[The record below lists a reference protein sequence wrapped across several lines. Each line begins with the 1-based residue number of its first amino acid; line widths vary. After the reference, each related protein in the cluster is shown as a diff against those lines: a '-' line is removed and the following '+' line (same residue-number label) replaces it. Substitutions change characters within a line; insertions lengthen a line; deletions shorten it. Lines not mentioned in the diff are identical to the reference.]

1 MKIGIVGGSIAGC
14 SAAILLSK
22 AGHEVTVFERSSK
35 SLVGRGGGIG
45 TTPAL
50 LEKLKEDGLIDRDF
64 PSFSIQNMPFVGKH
78 PDFEPFGR
86 KAWAMPMSFEVFHW
100 NALWRSL
107 RAKVPEGNY
116 RSGNAIIHAEM
127 KGDLVAL
134 TTHKHESFDFDLVLF
149 ADGYQ
154 SMGRKLLLSDSKLQY
169 RGYVLWR
176 GLLPEVEMSQD
187 CPLENNILRQS
198 YGQHPGHNVM
208 YYIPNQNGSIQE
220 GERIFNWAAYIAVA
234 PDQLDIVMTDRE
246 GNIRNGTIPPAW
258 VHPDNEQ
265 RLKDFLCKQLP
276 EYYAE
281 IISKTKGS
289 YIQVI
294 YTLDAESYYRDKM
307 CLIGDAGTV
316 IQPFTGS
323 GIFKGYNNVKDLIQT
338 LNESASLE
346 EALRSWSDLQTK
358 SAKRILALGEQME
371 DAFIW
376 KQLDFSSANEETVK
390 KWWKSSVTFPDHF
403 SYERG

>member
-14 SAAILLSK
+14 SAAILLNK

-50 LEKLKEDGLIDRDF
+50 LKQLKEDGLIDRDF
-64 PSFSIQNMPFVGKH
+64 PSFPIQNMPFVGKH
-78 PDFEPFGR
+78 PDLEPFGR

-107 RAKVPEGNY
+107 RARVPEGSYQN
-116 RSGNAIIHAEM
+116 GTTVLQAEM
-127 KGDLVAL
+127 KGGLVVA
-134 TTHKHESFDFDLVLF
+134 TTNQHETFEFDLVLF

-154 SMGRKLLLSDSKLQY
+154 SMGRKLLFPNSTLQY

-176 GLLPEVEMSQD
+176 GLLPEAEMPKD
-187 CPLENNILRQS
+187 CPLGENILRQS
-198 YGQHPGHNVM
+198 YGQQPGHNVM
-208 YYIPNQNGSIQE
+208 YYIPNQNGSIQK
-220 GERIFNWAAYIAVA
+220 GARIFNWAAYVAVDL
-234 PDQLDIVMTDRE
+234 DQLDRLMTDRE
-246 GNIRNGTIPPAW
+246 GKIRKGTIPPGF
-258 VHPDNEQ
+258 VHPDTEQ
-265 RLKDFLCKQLP
+265 RLKAFLCKQLP
-276 EYYAE
+276 AYYAE

-294 YTLDAESYYRDKM
+294 YTLDMEAYHRDRM
-307 CLIGDAGTV
+307 CLIGDAGIV

-323 GIFKGYNNVKDLIQT
+323 GIFKGYNNVKDLILALAET
-338 LNESASLE
+338 ATLE
-346 EALRSWSDLQTK
+346 EALQSWSDLQTK
-358 SAKRILALGEQME
+358 NAKRILALGEQME

-376 KQLDFSSANEETVK
+376 KQLNFSSATEETVK
-390 KWWKSSVTFPDHF
+390 NWWKSSVSFPDHF
-403 SYERG
+403 SYER

>member
-14 SAAILLSK
+14 SAAILLSN

-50 LEKLKEDGLIDRDF
+50 LQQLKEDGLIDRDF
-64 PSFSIQNMPFVGKH
+64 PAFPIQNMPFVGKH

-100 NALWRSL
+100 NTLWKSL
-107 RAKVPEGNY
+107 RKRVPEGSY
-116 RSGNAIIHAEM
+116 RGGTAITHAEM
-127 KGDLVAL
+127 KGNRVAL
-134 TTHKHESFDFDLVLF
+134 TTQQHESIEFDLVLF

-154 SMGRKLLLSDSKLQY
+154 SMGRKLLFPDSKLRY

-176 GLLPEVEMSQD
+176 GLLPETEIPGD
-187 CPLENNILRQS
+187 CPLEDNILRQS
-198 YGQHPGHNVM
+198 YGQQPGHNVM
-208 YYIPNQNGSIQE
+208 YYIPSQDGSILA
-220 GERIFNWAAYIAVA
+220 GERIFNWAAYIAVDA
-234 PDQLDIVMTDRE
+234 NQLEELMTDRE

-258 VHPDNEQ
+258 VHPATEQ
-265 RLKDFLCKQLP
+265 RLKTFLCQQLP
-276 EYYAE
+276 SYYAE
-281 IISKTKGS
+281 IISKTEGS

-294 YTLDAESYYRDKM
+294 YTLDVESYYRDKM

-323 GIFKGYNNVKDLIQT
+323 GIFKGYNNVKDLLQA
-338 LNESASLE
+338 LNENATLE
-346 EALRSWSDLQTK
+346 EALQSWSHLQTK
-358 SAKRILALGEQME
+358 SARRILALGEQME

-376 KQLDFSSANEETVK
+376 KQLDFSSATEETVA

-403 SYERG
+403 SYER

>member
-50 LEKLKEDGLIDRDF
+50 LQQLKEDDLIDPDF
-64 PSFSIQNMPFVGKH
+64 PSFPIQNMPFVGKH

-86 KAWAMPMSFEVFHW
+86 RAWAMPMSFEVFHW

-107 RAKVPEGNY
+107 RKRVPEGNY
-116 RSGNAIIHAEM
+116 RGGTAIAHAEM
-127 KGDLVAL
+127 KGDLVVL
-134 TTHKHESFDFDLVLF
+134 TTQQHESFEFDLVLF

-154 SMGRKLLLSDSKLQY
+154 SMGRKLLFPNSELRY

-176 GLLPEVEMSQD
+176 GLLPEAQMPKG
-187 CPLENNILRQS
+187 CPLEDNILRQS
-198 YGQHPGHNVM
+198 YSQQPGHNVM
-208 YYIPNQNGSIQE
+208 YYIPNQNGSILE
-220 GERIFNWAAYIAVA
+220 GERIFNWAAYIAIA
-234 PDQLDIVMTDRE
+234 SDQLDELMTDRE
-246 GNIRNGTIPPAW
+246 GKIRNGTIPPAW
-258 VHPDNEQ
+258 VHPDTEQ
-265 RLKDFLCKQLP
+265 RLKAFLCRQLP
-276 EYYAE
+276 DYYAE
-281 IISKTKGS
+281 IISKTEGS

-294 YTLDAESYYRDKM
+294 YTLDAKAYYRDKM

-323 GIFKGYNNVKDLIQT
+323 GIFKGYNNVRNLIQA
-338 LNESASLE
+338 LNEATTLE

-358 SAKRILALGEQME
+358 NARRILALGEQME
-371 DAFIW
+371 GAFIW
-376 KQLDFSSANEETVK
+376 KQLDFASADEQTVA
-390 KWWKSSVTFPDHF
+390 KWWKSSVNFPDHF
-403 SYERG
+403 SYER

>member
-22 AGHEVTVFERSSK
+22 AGYEVTVFERSSK

-50 LEKLKEDGLIDRDF
+50 LQQLKEDGLIDRDF
-64 PSFSIQNMPFVGKH
+64 PAFPIQNMPFVGKH
-78 PDFEPFGR
+78 PDFEPYGR

-107 RAKVPEGNY
+107 RMRVPEDSY
-116 RSGNAIIHAEM
+116 RAGTAIVHAEM
-127 KGDLVAL
+127 KGELVIL
-134 TTHKHESFDFDLVLF
+134 TTQQQESFAFDLVLF

-154 SMGRKLLLSDSKLQY
+154 SMGRKLLFPDSKLRY

-176 GLLPEVEMSQD
+176 GLLPEAEVSED
-187 CPLENNILRQS
+187 CPLGDNILRQS
-198 YGQHPGHNVM
+198 YGQEPGHNVM
-208 YYIPNQNGSIQE
+208 YYIPSQNGSILE
-220 GERIFNWAAYIAVA
+220 GDRIFNWAAYVAVD
-234 PDQLDIVMTDRE
+234 PNQLDELMTDRE
-246 GNIRNGTIPPAW
+246 GNIRNGTIPPTW
-258 VHPDNEQ
+258 VHPNTEHQ
-265 RLKDFLCKQLP
+265 LKTFLYKQLP
-276 EYYAE
+276 NYYAE
-281 IISKTKGS
+281 IISKTEGS

-294 YTLDAESYYRDKM
+294 YTLDVESYYQDKM

-323 GIFKGYNNVKDLIQT
+323 GIFKGYNNVKDLLQA
-338 LNESASLE
+338 LNENATLE
-346 EALRSWSDLQTK
+346 EALQSWSDLQTK
-358 SAKRILALGEQME
+358 NARRILALGEQME

-376 KQLDFSSANEETVK
+376 KQLDFSSADETTVA

-403 SYERG
+403 SYER

>member
-14 SAAILLSK
+14 SAAILLGK

-50 LEKLKEDGLIDRDF
+50 LQQLKEDGLIDPHF
-64 PSFSIQNMPFVGKH
+64 PSFPIQNMPFVGKH

-107 RAKVPEGNY
+107 RAKVPEGSY
-116 RSGNAIIHAEM
+116 RSGTAVLHAEM
-127 KGDLVAL
+127 KEGLVAL
-134 TTHKHESFDFDLVLF
+134 TTNHNESFEFDLVLF

-154 SMGRKLLLSDSKLQY
+154 SMGRKLLFPDSKLQY

-176 GLLPEVEMSQD
+176 GLLSETKMPQG
-187 CPLENNILRQS
+187 CPLENNIMRQS
-198 YGQHPGHNVM
+198 YREQPGHNVI
-208 YYIPNQNGSIQE
+208 YHIPSHNGSIQE
-220 GERIFNWAAYIAVA
+220 GERVFNWAAYIAIGS
-234 PDQLDIVMTDRE
+234 DQLDKLMTDR
-246 GNIRNGTIPPAW
+246 GGTVRNGTVPPAW
-258 VHPDNEQ
+258 VHPDTEQ
-265 RLKDFLCKQLP
+265 RLKAFLCEQLP
-276 EYYAE
+276 DYYAE
-281 IISKTKGS
+281 IISKTEGS
-289 YIQVI
+289 YLQVI
-294 YTLDAESYYRDKM
+294 YTLDLEAYYRDKM
-307 CLIGDAGTV
+307 CLIGDAGIV

-323 GIFKGYNNVKDLIQT
+323 GIFKGYNNVKDLIRA
-338 LNESASLE
+338 LNDSPSLE
-346 EALRSWSDLQTK
+346 EALQSWSNLQTK
-358 SAKRILALGEQME
+358 SAKRILALGGQME

-376 KQLDFSSANEETVK
+376 KQLDFSTVDEEIVK

-403 SYERG
+403 NYERG